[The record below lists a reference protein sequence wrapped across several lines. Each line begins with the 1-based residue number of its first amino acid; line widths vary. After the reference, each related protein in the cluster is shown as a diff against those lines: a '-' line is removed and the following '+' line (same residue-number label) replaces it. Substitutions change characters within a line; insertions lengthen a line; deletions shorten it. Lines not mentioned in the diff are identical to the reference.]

1 MPPPSAHVSKI
12 WSRSPLM
19 CGGRQE
25 GRKPEEKWIRLVYFR
40 IISSKISEVRWV
52 GSGEEVLA
60 RFEAQEEQNS
70 K

>member
-1 MPPPSAHVSKI
+1 M
-12 WSRSPLM
+12 
-19 CGGRQE
+19 E
-25 GRKPEEKWIRLVYFR
+25 GDKKAGKPEEKWIRLVYFR
-40 IISSKISEVRWV
+40 IFSSKISEVRWV

>member
-1 MPPPSAHVSKI
+1 M
-12 WSRSPLM
+12 
-19 CGGRQE
+19 E
-25 GRKPEEKWIRLVYFR
+25 GDKKAGKPEEKWIRLVYFR